1 MECAIRVRDY
11 GMRGYRRRNLGRDG
25 RRLCNADLEDHR
37 GIASAD

>member
-25 RRLCNADLEDHR
+25 RRLCNADLGDRR
-37 GIASAD
+37 GTASAD

>member
-1 MECAIRVRDY
+1 VERAIRVRDY
-11 GMRGYRRRNLGRDG
+11 GMRGYRRRNSGRDG